1 MTNES
6 NETTESNKPTTGY
19 IPTLA
24 QVDELHR
31 KIAQSQAAYDLIHGH
46 CVVVADIARRM
57 ARRQNA
63 LFTRRCTLPT
73 DAPEK
78 TGDFGLEL
86 TKDNTGEESL
96 GMLHMPAV
104 PSTEGLTGGTVPP
117 RLIDEHLVVIG
128 GLLHDIGTYFLLKQD
143 GSDGEPLK
151 FDGPH
156 YVQHGLKGYEYL
168 LNEGV
173 DESIAQFARN
183 HTGVGLTRETVESQ
197 GLPLPPADYVPMN
210 LEQEVVMVADKYNS
224 KSIPPKFL
232 TAELHAQGRPFRRKQ
247 QARMAAPSGT
257 LRRPRRQTARR
268 AVPHAHRRVANLLI
282 SLMNGGFRCLPDA
295 ISLMNGGCLR
305 KTRC

>member
-1 MTNES
+1 M
-6 NETTESNKPTTGY
+6 TTGY

-63 LFTRRCTLPT
+63 LFTRRCTLPD

-78 TGDFGLEL
+78 AGDFGLRL
-86 TKDNTGEESL
+86 TQDGNGSESF
-96 GMLHMPAV
+96 GMLRI
-104 PSTEGLTGGTVPP
+104 PSIPSSDGLT
-117 RLIDEHLVVIG
+117 VVIG

-143 GSDGEPLK
+143 GSDGGPLK
-151 FDGPH
+151 FDGPN
-156 YVQHGLKGYEYL
+156 YVRHGLKGYEYL

-183 HTGVGLTRETVESQ
+183 HTGVGLTKEAVESQ

-232 TAELHAQGRPFRRKQ
+232 TAEAYARKAARFGESNRREW
-247 QARMAAPSGT
+247 
-257 LRRPRRQTARR
+257 LR
-268 AVPHAHRRVANLLI
+268 LLERYGVLDVKPLAEQYHMRI
-282 SLMNGGFRCLPDA
+282 VE
-295 ISLMNGGCLR
+295 
-305 KTRC
+305 

>member
-1 MTNES
+1 MTNESNES

-232 TAELHAQGRPFRRKQ
+232 TAEAYTRKAARFGESNKREWLRLLERYGVLDVKPLAAQYHMRI
-247 QARMAAPSGT
+247 AE
-257 LRRPRRQTARR
+257 
-268 AVPHAHRRVANLLI
+268 
-282 SLMNGGFRCLPDA
+282 
-295 ISLMNGGCLR
+295 
-305 KTRC
+305 

>member
-63 LFTRRCTLPT
+63 LFTRRCTLPK
-73 DAPEK
+73 DAEVPPT
-78 TGDFGLEL
+78 TG
-86 TKDNTGEESL
+86 
-96 GMLHMPAV
+96 V
-104 PSTEGLTGGTVPP
+104 TGGHVPP
-117 RLIDEHLVVIG
+117 RLLDEHLVLIG
-128 GLLHDIGTYFLLKQD
+128 GLLHDIGTYRVFKHD

-232 TAELHAQGRPFRRKQ
+232 TAEAYTRKA
-247 QARMAAPSGT
+247 ARFGESNKREW
-257 LRRPRRQTARR
+257 LR
-268 AVPHAHRRVANLLI
+268 LLERYGVLDVKPLAEQYHMRI
-282 SLMNGGFRCLPDA
+282 A
-295 ISLMNGGCLR
+295 E
-305 KTRC
+305 

>member
-183 HTGVGLTRETVESQ
+183 HTGVGLTRETEESQ

-210 LEQEVVMVADKYNS
+210 LEQEVVIVADKYNS

-232 TAELHAQGRPFRRKQ
+232 TAEAY
-247 QARMAAPSGT
+247 AR
-257 LRRPRRQTARR
+257 
-268 AVPHAHRRVANLLI
+268 
-282 SLMNGGFRCLPDA
+282 
-295 ISLMNGGCLR
+295 
-305 KTRC
+305 

>member
-31 KIAQSQAAYDLIHGH
+31 K
-46 CVVVADIARRM
+46 
-57 ARRQNA
+57 

-173 DESIAQFARN
+173 DESIAQFPCGHYWFYRLY
-183 HTGVGLTRETVESQ
+183 HSLFT
-197 GLPLPPADYVPMN
+197 DY
-210 LEQEVVMVADKYNS
+210 
-224 KSIPPKFL
+224 
-232 TAELHAQGRPFRRKQ
+232 
-247 QARMAAPSGT
+247 
-257 LRRPRRQTARR
+257 
-268 AVPHAHRRVANLLI
+268 
-282 SLMNGGFRCLPDA
+282 
-295 ISLMNGGCLR
+295 GCCCCSR
-305 KTRC
+305 

>member
-1 MTNES
+1 M
-6 NETTESNKPTTGY
+6 TTGY

-63 LFTRRCTLPT
+63 LFTRRCTLPD

-78 TGDFGLEL
+78 VGDFGLRL
-86 TKDNTGEESL
+86 TQDGNGSESF
-96 GMLHMPAV
+96 GMLRI
-104 PSTEGLTGGTVPP
+104 PSIPSSDGLTGGTVPP

-128 GLLHDIGTYFLLKQD
+128 G
-143 GSDGEPLK
+143 SDGGPLK
-151 FDGPH
+151 FDGPN
-156 YVQHGLKGYEYL
+156 YVRHGLKGYEYL

-183 HTGVGLTRETVESQ
+183 HTGVGLTKEAVESQ

-232 TAELHAQGRPFRRKQ
+232 TAEAYARKAARFGESNRREW
-247 QARMAAPSGT
+247 
-257 LRRPRRQTARR
+257 LR
-268 AVPHAHRRVANLLI
+268 LLERYGVLDVTPLAEQYHMRI
-282 SLMNGGFRCLPDA
+282 A
-295 ISLMNGGCLR
+295 E
-305 KTRC
+305 

>member
-6 NETTESNKPTTGY
+6 NEPTTSNESTQPTTGF

-63 LFTRRCTLPT
+63 LFTRRCTLPD

-78 TGDFGLEL
+78 QGDFGLAL
-86 TKDNTGEESL
+86 GTDGSGSATL
-96 GMLHMPAV
+96 GMLRIPAV
-104 PSTEGLTGGTVPP
+104 PPTEGLTGGTVPP

-128 GLLHDIGTYFLLKQD
+128 GLLHDIGTYFLLKHD

-168 LNEGV
+168 LEQGV

-183 HTGVGLTRETVESQ
+183 HTGVGLTKEAVESQ
-197 GLPLPPADYVPMN
+197 GLPLPPADYVPTN

-232 TAELHAQGRPFRRKQ
+232 TAEAYARKA
-247 QARMAAPSGT
+247 ARFGEDNKREW
-257 LRRPRRQTARR
+257 LRLLERYGILDVKPLAEQY
-268 AVPHAHRRVANLLI
+268 HMRVAE
-282 SLMNGGFRCLPDA
+282 
-295 ISLMNGGCLR
+295 
-305 KTRC
+305 

>member
-1 MTNES
+1 MSYIAKSRNRKPH
-6 NETTESNKPTTGY
+6 TTSSTAIAWSWPTS
-19 IPTLA
+19 P
-24 QVDELHR
+24 
-31 KIAQSQAAYDLIHGH
+31 AAWPAGRMH
-46 CVVVADIARRM
+46 CSPAA
-57 ARRQNA
+57 
-63 LFTRRCTLPT
+63 
-73 DAPEK
+73 APCDGRSRK

-232 TAELHAQGRPFRRKQ
+232 TAEAYTRK
-247 QARMAAPSGT
+247 APVSAKATSANGCAFWNVT
-257 LRRPRRQTARR
+257 RPRRQTARR